1 MKSRASLAFVATLL
15 LCMPLSA
22 SHRQENPT
30 AAIQPVL
37 IVAFL
42 EAETIPCG
50 DGTMLHVILYN
61 QSGNPIVYTYATMM
75 VGEGRA
81 VLLSAADVSLRSA
94 SSEEL
99 AIKIHGGAP
108 GRYQCAAALETNSKL
123 PADAI
128 TGALAELTVTRS
140 SKSDVN

>member
-15 LCMPLSA
+15 LCIPLSA
-22 SHRQENPT
+22 SQREERP

-42 EAETIPCG
+42 EAETIHCS
-50 DGTMLHVILYN
+50 DGAALHVVLFN
-61 QSGNPIVYTYATMM
+61 QSSNPIVYTYAVMM

-81 VLLSAADVSLRSA
+81 VLLSAAEVSLGAA

-99 AIKIHGGAP
+99 VVKIEGGTP
-108 GRYQCAAALETNSKL
+108 GRYQCAAALGSNRTL

-128 TGALAELTVTRS
+128 VGAVAELTVTCS
-140 SKSDVN
+140 SNTDAH

>member
-15 LCMPLSA
+15 LSIPLSA
-22 SHRQENPT
+22 SQRAEKP

-42 EAETIPCG
+42 EAETIHCG
-50 DGTMLHVILYN
+50 DGAVLHVILIN
-61 QSGNPIVYTYATMM
+61 QSNNPIIYAYAAMM
-75 VGEGRA
+75 IGEGRA
-81 VLLSAADVSLRSA
+81 FLLSAAEVSVGAA

-99 AIKIHGGAP
+99 VFKIEGGTP
-108 GRYQCAAALETNSKL
+108 GRYQCAAALGSNRKL

-128 TGALAELTVTRS
+128 VGAVAELTVTCS
-140 SKSDVN
+140 SHTDVH